1 MTMNHIKSGTQG
13 SKIME
18 NTNVYILFGA
28 SGDYDDY
35 HEYIMYMYDNR
46 KSAVNKMKQLRLEQ
60 KKDLERWSMVCH
72 QLADFDEEYNIDDMW
87 AENCQKVDFS
97 EYLDDPEKYQDC
109 LQLFTPPERQL
120 IIDYTKLNKEFESL
134 GGVSGL
140 IVNDVL
146 YLVRVYSYSP
156 NGEIV
161 LKDVIHDYETE

>member
-1 MTMNHIKSGTQG
+1 MNHIKSGTQG

-46 KSAVNKMKQLRLEQ
+46 QSAINKMKQLRLEQ
-60 KKDLERWSMVCH
+60 KQDLVRWSNVCH

-87 AENCQKVDFS
+87 AENCQKVDFN
-97 EYLDDPEKYQDC
+97 EYLDDPDKYQDC
-109 LQLFTPPERQL
+109 LQLFIPPEAKL
-120 IIDYTKLNKEFESL
+120 ITEYTKLNKEFESL

-140 IVNDVL
+140 IVNDVA
-146 YLVRVYSYSP
+146 YSVRIYSRSP
-156 NGEIV
+156 MGKMDF
-161 LKDVIHDYETE
+161 KDAIYNCEE